1 VQEAWCL
8 EHKGEIVTSDLLV
21 GEGFLEEM
29 IVELGLEGRVER
41 MGS

>member
-1 VQEAWCL
+1 M
-8 EHKGEIVTSDLLV
+8 TSDWLV

-29 IVELGLEGRVER
+29 IAELGLEGRVER

>member
-1 VQEAWCL
+1 M
-8 EHKGEIVTSDLLV
+8 TSDLLV

>member
-1 VQEAWCL
+1 MRN
-8 EHKGEIVTSDLLV
+8 SDIRLV

-29 IVELGLEGRVER
+29 IAELGLEGRVER